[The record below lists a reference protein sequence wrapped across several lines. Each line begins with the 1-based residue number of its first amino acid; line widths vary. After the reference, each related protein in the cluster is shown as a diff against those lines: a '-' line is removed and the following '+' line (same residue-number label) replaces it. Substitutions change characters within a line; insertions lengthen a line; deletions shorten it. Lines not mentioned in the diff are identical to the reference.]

1 VQQTL
6 SDPTPLSAVEAFVLL
21 KPMSARGRDT
31 IKLAM
36 MTLIAQGTI
45 SVNQE
50 ERHVLGFTRRST
62 VLRLRGSRRI
72 LFPGARRLIGMVG
85 PGSCTMNEFVARV
98 RRTYGANM
106 TAFVQQEVRPALLRR
121 GLLARRQQR
130 FLLLF
135 MRTHWDLTPAGK
147 SERTRVE
154 RAVERAREI
163 PDFLDRDPAQAA
175 AIAFS
180 LGSAVLLV
188 PELKH
193 HYQQLAQ
200 AMRDHGGNGG
210 GGGDLYSGGGGS
222 GAGTADPERQPE
234 ADLTADFDPLNLADF
249 DADAF
254 DAFDSGLDAFDA
266 GFDGGNGGNG
276 GNGGGNGGC

>member
-1 VQQTL
+1 MPQTA

-36 MTLIAQGTI
+36 MTLIAQGTMA
-45 SVNQE
+45 VVKQE
-50 ERHVLGFTRRST
+50 RRVLGFTRRT
-62 VLRLRGSRRI
+62 TELRLRGSRRI
-72 LFPGARRLIGMVG
+72 LFPGARRLIDMVG
-85 PGSCTMNEFVARV
+85 PAGCTMQEFVARA
-98 RRTYGANM
+98 RRAYGANLKRFL
-106 TAFVQQEVRPALLRR
+106 TQEVHPALLRR
-121 GLLARRQQR
+121 GLLTQRQQR

-135 MRTHWDLTPAGK
+135 MRTHWDLTPAGQG
-147 SERTRVE
+147 ERARVE

-200 AMRDHGGNGG
+200 AMRDHGGDGG
-210 GGGDLYSGGGGS
+210 GGGDLYSGSSGGS
-222 GAGTADPERQPE
+222 GTADPERQPE
-234 ADLTADFDPLNLADF
+234 ADLIADFDALNLADF

-276 GNGGGNGGC
+276 GNGGC